1 MTDPN
6 QERID
11 AHLDE
16 WDNLT
21 EQEQHYINESAR
33 LRAQERATW
42 ARYFATLAERAAQV
56 DAEAMAIMKEMGWG

>member
-1 MTDPN
+1 MIDPN
-6 QERID
+6 LERQD

-33 LRAQERATW
+33 LLARERETW

-56 DAEAMAIMKEMGWG
+56 DAEAMAIMTEQRW

>member
-42 ARYFATLAERAAQV
+42 ARYMATLRERAAAV
-56 DAEAMAIMKEMGWG
+56 DAEAEAIMTEMGW

>member
-16 WDNLT
+16 WDKLS

-42 ARYFATLAERAAQV
+42 ARFMATLAERAAQV
-56 DAEAMAIMKEMGWG
+56 DAEAMAIMTEQRW

>member
-16 WDNLT
+16 WDNLSEL
-21 EQEQHYINESAR
+21 EQRFIEDSAR
-33 LRAQERATW
+33 LLAQERETW
-42 ARYFATLAERAAQV
+42 ARFMATLAERAAQV
-56 DAEAMAIMKEMGWG
+56 DAEAMAIMKEQGW

>member
-16 WDNLT
+16 WDNLSEL
-21 EQEQHYINESAR
+21 EQYFINESAR
-33 LRAQERATW
+33 LLARERATW
-42 ARYFATLAERAAQV
+42 ARYFATLAERAAAV
-56 DAEAMAIMKEMGWG
+56 DAEAEAIMTEQGW

>member
-16 WDNLT
+16 WDKLS

-33 LRAQERATW
+33 LLAQERETW

-56 DAEAMAIMKEMGWG
+56 DAEAMAIMTEQRW